1 MKHEHYGNFG
11 VVADTAM
18 MMGIAVPGLVP
29 EPHIFS
35 LSLTMVLG
43 AR

>member
-18 MMGIAVPGLVP
+18 MGIAVPGRGARALYF
-29 EPHIFS
+29 H
-35 LSLTMVLG
+35 LRLTMVLK